1 MVKIVV
7 EGAPKHAEDC
17 PFAVDINLTN
27 DYTCLLQPL
36 RGLKCD
42 IERKKYATNCSL
54 WRKKRDE
61 NLIIRETER

>member
-36 RGLKCD
+36 RGFK
-42 IERKKYATNCSL
+42 I
-54 WRKKRDE
+54 
-61 NLIIRETER
+61 

>member
-7 EGAPKHAEDC
+7 ESAPKHTEDY

-36 RGLKCD
+36 QGLKRD
-42 IERKKYATNCSL
+42 IERKKICDKL
-54 WRKKRDE
+54 LVMEEEKG
-61 NLIIRETER
+61 

>member
-27 DYTCLLQPL
+27 DYTCLLQPV
-36 RGLKCD
+36 RDLKCD
-42 IERKKYATNCSL
+42 IERKKICDKL
-54 WRKKRDE
+54 LVVEEEKE
-61 NLIIRETER
+61 